1 MYEWLKDMDLTQCV
15 VKNKPMQMKNYIRY
29 MLARTQSMFKYEGL
43 PESIP
48 QRELEIQLQMFGHV
62 GFFHYDGELQ
72 GLKGSFSGIPN
83 KFYIP
88 KDYLVVNPYLP
99 ISKKFTIDDDLIVVK
114 NDSMYTGLMPMY
126 MKYATQLVENDISMM
141 LSIINTRVVS
151 LLIAGDDT
159 AKASAEKYI
168 NDIVRGDFG
177 IIGDDVIM
185 ESIRTQPYATGTENI
200 TQLIEAQ
207 QYLKA
212 SWWNELGL
220 DSNYNMK
227 RESLTSEEVAMNHDA
242 LFPFIDDM
250 LKCRKEG
257 IEKVNEMFGT
267 DISVELASVWEVK
280 NDDLEEAE
288 ETSEDAVDL
297 DAIAEPEEVAE
308 VEEDADADYIEPVEA
323 EDLTEE
329 DFEEPDAVVNMIIG
343 EINEVK
349 DTVDEVLDA
358 VEELKEGEEDE
369 S

>member
-1 MYEWLKDMDLTQCV
+1 MYEWFNEFDMTQCV
-15 VKNKPMQMKNYIRY
+15 LKDKKMQMQNYIRY
-29 MLARTQSMFKYEGL
+29 MLARTQSMFRYEGL

-62 GFFHYDGELQ
+62 GFFHYEGELQ
-72 GLKGSFSGIPN
+72 GLKGSFAGIPN

-99 ISKKFTIDDDLIVVK
+99 ISKKFTIDDDIIVVK

-126 MKYATQLVENDISMM
+126 MKYATQLVENDLSMM
-141 LSIINTRVVS
+141 LSIINTRVIN

-159 AKASAEKYI
+159 AMASARKYI
-168 NDIVRGDFG
+168 DDVVKGEFG

-257 IEKVNEMFGT
+257 MEKVNEMFGT

-280 NDDLEEAE
+280 NDELEEAE
-288 ETSEDAVDL
+288 DTSDDAVDL
-297 DAIAEPEEVAE
+297 DAITEPEEVSE
-308 VEEDADADYIEPVEA
+308 VEEVE
-323 EDLTEE
+323 ETTEE
-329 DFEEPDAVVNMIIG
+329 ETIEETEEVSEETVIE
-343 EINEVK
+343 EIEDVK
-349 DTVDEVLDA
+349 DAVDEVLEI

-369 S
+369 SK

>member
-1 MYEWLKDMDLTQCV
+1 MYEWFNEFDMTQCV
-15 VKNKPMQMKNYIRY
+15 LKDKNMQMQNYIRY
-29 MLARTQSMFKYEGL
+29 MLARTQSMFRYKGL

-62 GFFHYDGELQ
+62 GFFHYEGELQ
-72 GLKGSFSGIPN
+72 GLKGSFTGIPN

-99 ISKKFTIDDDLIVVK
+99 ISKKFTIDDDIIVVK

-126 MKYATQLVENDISMM
+126 MKYATQLVENDLSMM
-141 LSIINTRVVS
+141 LSIINTRVIN

-159 AKASAEKYI
+159 AMASAKKYI
-168 NDIVRGDFG
+168 DDIVKGEFG

-185 ESIRTQPYATGTENI
+185 ESIRTQPYAIGTENI

-257 IEKVNEMFGT
+257 MEKVNEMFGT

-280 NDDLEEAE
+280 NDELEEAE
-288 ETSEDAVDL
+288 DTSEDAVDL
-297 DAIAEPEEVAE
+297 DAIAEPEEVSEEEE
-308 VEEDADADYIEPVEA
+308 VEET
-323 EDLTEE
+323 TEE
-329 DFEEPDAVVNMIIG
+329 ETIEETEETEEVSEKTVIE
-343 EINEVK
+343 EIEEIK
-349 DTVDEVLDA
+349 DTVDEVLEI
-358 VEELKEGEEDE
+358 VEEELKEGEEEDE
-369 S
+369 SK